1 MEEIVRLQTLIN
13 NGTNITENYKS
24 LEILINKEYKK
35 IKELKE
41 LLKIDIV
48 ETKKADIENVDELV
62 NNFLNKSKLE
72 DNTYGEYSDLL
83 KNINYLIDQTD
94 KEKVKIKKL
103 NKNGRKIKIEKLN

>member
-1 MEEIVRLQTLIN
+1 MEEIIKLQTLIN

-24 LEILINKEYKK
+24 LEILINKEYSK

-41 LLKIDIV
+41 LLKIDIE
-48 ETKKADIENVDELV
+48 ETKKSSIEEIDEKV
-62 NNFLNKSKLE
+62 NNFLNKSNLE
-72 DNTYGEYSDLL
+72 DNTYIDYLDLL

-103 NKNGRKIKIEKLN
+103 NKKGKKIKLEKVN

>member
-13 NGTNITENYKS
+13 NGTDITKNYKS

-48 ETKKADIENVDELV
+48 ETKKADIENIDELV

-72 DNTYGEYSDLL
+72 NSTYEEYSDLL

-103 NKNGRKIKIEKLN
+103 NKNGKKIKIEKLN